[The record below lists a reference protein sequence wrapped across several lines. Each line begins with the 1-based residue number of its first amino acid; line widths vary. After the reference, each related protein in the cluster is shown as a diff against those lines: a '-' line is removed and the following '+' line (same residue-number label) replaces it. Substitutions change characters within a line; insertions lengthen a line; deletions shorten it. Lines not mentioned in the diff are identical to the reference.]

1 MFVQGPKESC
11 VDVML
16 YVFSAQSGSGVV
28 GAGVVVEVVSG
39 GVVLEVVRCGV
50 VLEVVDRRTHALL

>member
-1 MFVQGPKESC
+1 MH
-11 VDVML
+11 
-16 YVFSAQSGSGVV
+16 GSGAGVPTTGVVLDVVV

-39 GVVLEVVRCGV
+39 GVVLEVVCCGV